1 MSKWNLETLR
11 SLLEIAYHRDYR
23 YTEGQRGTLLD
34 LECAVMEPRIE
45 AEINGEPEVFVGGD
59 WLRRFMTG
67 SWRKTDGHYFYTVPR
82 RERLVLLHRYLGEQG
97 LLLPAMLSEHSGR
110 IGPAR
115 RIRDER
121 GYRLADQRILAG
133 TFRGVFAGS
142 VTTPEGI
149 SEAVMVICFVPG
161 DDLFRI
167 RVFRAWYRD
176 GVDAS
181 ADDAGQHFNAFNFT
195 HCAVTDAFASF
206 GTEDGRIFCRDDG
219 AGDLVAD
226 DYTFISKGRRVSQ
239 FTLAGAEETNPAIR
253 LRLCRRPAQI
263 IRMLNV
269 IRAIDAAMNRPIA
282 AE

>member
-67 SWRKTDGHYFYTVPR
+67 SWHKDTGHYFYTIPR
-82 RERLVLLHRYLGEQG
+82 RDRLQMLYRYLEEQSF
-97 LLLPAMLSEHSGR
+97 LIPAMLNDHNGR

-115 RIRDER
+115 KIRDER
-121 GYRLADQRILAG
+121 GYRLADVRILAG

-142 VTTPEGI
+142 VTTPEDI

-161 DDLFRI
+161 EDLFRI
-167 RVFRAWYRD
+167 RLFRAWYR
-176 GVDAS
+176 GAT
-181 ADDAGQHFNAFNFT
+181 AEGIEQHFKTLDLAR
-195 HCAVTDAFASF
+195 CAVTDAFASF

-239 FTLAGAEETNPAIR
+239 FTLGGDEETGPGIR

-263 IRMLNV
+263 SRMLNV
-269 IRAIDAAMNRPIA
+269 IRAIDTAMNRPIA